1 KKTPIATSWTIPLR
15 TGSEPTPTVG
25 GLGIGTGGYRAARH
39 VPPLRLI
46 LAAAAVAAFAAATYA
61 PVASTR
67 SADAPVTLAF
77 AGDVH
82 FEGAVRTTLLSRSRT
97 VLGAMAPTLGQADLA
112 VVNLETAVT
121 DRGTAQSKQYV
132 FRAPA
137 SAFDALRNGGVDV
150 ATMA

>member
-1 KKTPIATSWTIPLR
+1 MSWMRSNWTLSEVGSHWKRSATSVTTIAKKTPIATSWTIPLR

-97 VLGAMAPTLGQADLA
+97 VLGAM
-112 VVNLETAVT
+112 
-121 DRGTAQSKQYV
+121 
-132 FRAPA
+132 
-137 SAFDALRNGGVDV
+137 
-150 ATMA
+150 